1 MINIYDLTGSEQFK
15 TLPYE
20 RKQYVLN
27 RYFTDFVSSDKRFL
41 SLSDGGK
48 KKAYST
54 FMKTHLGEP
63 PMTPKEQAAYAQM
76 VEADTI
82 TPEKAE
88 QYNKQIELG
97 RQSSDVIDIA
107 PKLSLPKD
115 YTPADTSKM
124 DKESKKQYYRAAES
138 LQIAKQ
144 LGNKESAE
152 HWEGMLRHYKN
163 KDEYDRTGVIISTAG
178 QEAVR
183 KQNLEFMASATRSD
197 FPLEPTY
204 PQQQLTKIK
213 EKEAVEER
221 KEQFYEKREQEDR
234 EQAIS
239 YQDNNRRLMRL
250 ALIKSSWTPEQN
262 AEYGKLLK
270 EQGEIEE
277 YFKSGGLTPRQ
288 RDAIMMGSKA
298 AKERNL
304 ASSMADAFLSGTL
317 QFVTSPY
324 TVFIP
329 SSGISDYMYYYD
341 MGYGLEVGAIES
353 LFRGTVS
360 SLPMNLMMMVN
371 PAVGVALTMS
381 SITSGGIK
389 EDYEAG
395 MLDAQTIM
403 TNILSGAVQT
413 AIEYM
418 SADAQKAIY
427 TKTFRTGG
435 MKALQDAVHEDVK
448 NVFFP
453 TFKSFASAFGASAV
467 EEGMEEIY
475 QNVADRII
483 RATVN
488 DEEMPDLKEWVPEL
502 AYEFAGGFLGAA
514 LTGTAFSAIQI
525 SQSKKMQQNITKYA
539 NQGYEYA
546 QLTQNAI
553 DAVNAGNYD
562 QAFNL
567 ISQAQ
572 DAAREIGNPNK
583 QVLQG
588 IGTVQS
594 AIMMYDKNKI
604 VVTEAIIDA
613 HEIRAKE
620 LRQELAELKKARY
633 VNEDAA
639 LSRDARV
646 LEIQEELVE
655 IRDNILARQQSLVA
669 NEHVAVMKKSM
680 DKMIERIEANPEL
693 AEKYALQAAQ
703 AQESALLSTRE
714 ISERDKAGLQAGIS
728 TEDDYRTAVDRHF
741 TEGLADEVIE
751 MEMKPGDFA
760 PSRIEPYVYTDI
772 NIDESVTPKKTKEKK
787 TDVKSE
793 AKEDKEMAKPEP
805 LAEDTLKTIK
815 AEADKAIASKDKANL
830 QKAKK
835 TLDEALK
842 ENKDQRLLDIR
853 RSLNSEIADIVE
865 QERAVKEKEKAKK
878 AKKAKEE
885 ADKQQ
890 REDMT
895 KRRKDELI
903 TKGIEAAAE
912 KYGINIKQYETR
924 SEIADAIIERQD
936 AVRKSLA
943 EHRRAMGTD
952 YEKIKEAARELEVP
966 IKGKK
971 EVLKQEVLKAREAQI
986 IKEISTKETLHH
998 ERGLLKEYNESMKPK
1013 VDETVQKIDG
1023 IVQEVKDTRIDLSRE
1038 TDEAKRS
1045 EYEAEISKNV
1055 KEIDSVIAELKSI
1068 QKEAGDNYIAVEKI
1082 QAEINKL
1089 EKVARPLSEADVTQ
1103 RTDVNLNKANEL
1115 IDTRSIEE
1123 TGVIPEA
1130 QIGDTATVS
1139 KENDNFEI
1147 TYILVP
1153 IDEVVT
1159 SHNIDTL
1166 NQNENYPAELQN
1178 RVRENHAEDVNKIA
1192 AKLNPRILM
1201 HNDIASD
1208 GRPIGFIGKDGKVYI
1223 IAGNG
1228 RTIALKMRADGQY
1241 GNLNQYEQVL
1251 KSNLK
1256 ELGFQD
1262 QDVAGKMLV
1271 GIYNGREDLVKLAIS
1286 LNRGETQALSETEA
1300 ARTDA
1305 RTLIKLDESGD
1316 GIIRM
1321 LSRKGD
1327 ILSESNNKFINAFID
1342 EVVPESERSKYRT
1355 KGTISVKVEERI
1367 KNALFMYVFDDSSK
1381 AASLLSS
1388 LKDVG
1393 DSNVKSMLHGIMEN
1407 VKEMALLKYLDA
1419 SYDFSSDLIDA
1430 VHETESLRAKGE
1442 NLDIAQNQMDMFAD
1456 NEVKSHLLT
1465 AVYRIKSP
1473 KEAAGFV
1480 KAYTE
1485 ISLEYADGGQDTMDF
1500 AKLTKEQI
1508 RAEFLKRWLFGEI
1521 KDMKSAKEAY
1531 IKARELTVHKPLA
1544 ELEFTLYEAMAEQLA
1559 PRMGLTVDEY
1569 FAKYFDVFTTEAQT
1583 ETETEASEQSIEYQL
1598 QAEGEVRYQKSK
1610 TAPKKVVQA
1619 YRMGILNE
1627 DGTLSPVMVD
1637 TKTTKPRYEIGQWY
1651 DAEVRK
1657 STMKVIPGF
1666 HFAETPSL
1674 SQLYKKDGTL
1684 AKGRVYY
1691 IAEYSADKS
1700 YQAEADAAGGN
1711 LENQIPT
1718 DGYYFR
1724 GKMGKGG
1731 WAISGKMRPVRILS
1745 MQEVDAINRKAGI
1758 ETINGMP
1765 IEKYNKMQA
1774 ETRHQTENK
1783 ELLTIHNLSEDKL
1796 REAIKQGGMP
1806 MPSLAIINTKQTQH
1820 DEFGEISLIA
1830 SPSILQTSRKSPVY
1844 SQDAWTQTYPTVY
1857 HRVEESSMDN
1867 AKKIAEKIN
1876 KRYKTKVDTYEIMND
1891 AQRQNYTGTIEEIIT
1906 RIVKKS
1912 MNGDTFDDDDALK
1925 YARYLLK
1932 SHPLE
1937 TREEIRG
1944 PNDKYGNARYRP
1956 NTAEEV
1962 MKMMRHDRNRAD
1974 KQIWEVRELIGKIA
1988 PKFSSMSDVN
1998 KNKWRLMSKEARNNA
2013 VDSTMEKIQEIVKQS
2028 KEKRHEYRSLFAT
2041 TDVAN
2046 DIYDI
2051 AQGKERQVRERYAPD
2066 TDFSQFHEIIREIKK
2081 IPTDIFEAKPDRVV
2095 NLNEFTAAI
2104 VPYGTDKKVINA
2116 LKKDGIQ
2123 ISFYEK
2129 GNEVDRHAKTVNE
2142 AEKRNILFQSQE
2154 SVQKLIKGYV
2164 ERMPNGKYRVG
2175 FMDADAT
2182 TGLHEQGHIGK
2193 DMLYEMA
2200 KIDPAWERYVKI
2212 AEEFCGVGEDGVWT
2226 TDAEEK
2232 FANGYVKYITEGKAP
2247 TPQLKTVFEKLKDL
2261 ISKAV
2266 SKIAEIMNIELT
2278 DDIREVYG
2286 ALLGAEI
2293 TTKEDTRKAKVDAF
2307 ITKVDAADFASK
2319 DVDVLTKRLDSEFGP
2334 QSRFMTDRKLSR
2346 GKVHMNIIDIDMG
2359 NTIVNIAQVDD
2370 GYIVNGEHA
2379 YNNGE
2384 AMDIVNKLIDDYA
2397 PGDIDMGEKD
2407 STRFQMPSYARDTNL
2422 IRYQKSD
2429 AYEKKQKFI
2438 QEQNE
2443 TNAKIIR
2450 EELDT
2455 APSAEKAKEAVVNA
2469 IKRALMINYEG
2480 AEAMDVIKR
2489 REIARAIKEQQKL
2502 GNTEAVEKLK
2512 AALELMRKRDQ
2523 RFRDILRE
2531 ETGFR
2536 NINNI
2541 TLEQAL
2547 KMLDRVDP
2555 VLYDRF
2561 VNESTRKVLV
2571 NSINLLESMG
2581 KKGFVYDKNTLDL
2594 FFDYFTSEHVDT
2606 VKRSSLS
2613 TLFLMPQRYLVE
2625 TFGKAGQKLVELAYL
2640 GTAKRS
2646 DYEHQYHP
2654 SLQRIYDLQMTN
2666 KNGRGRA
2673 YRGEEIDAIGRT
2685 ILEVDGNSRI
2695 AQEDKLNTIQSVL
2708 EQWAEDN
2715 GTVINKG
2722 DIEDMYNAKQDII
2735 AIFEGIIVEFNNSPI
2750 AKLHGIEIGLLEEY
2764 GNPRTYEQASS
2775 TEPGKDKILHV
2786 PANVKERIATDYNA
2800 EAKHNTNL
2808 YEVYLSYAASMAKY
2822 MAFYE
2827 LAAYMEGNEELI
2839 PGSGE
2844 SEGTVIVPAQF
2855 FRDISSI
2862 QRVAAKGALRE
2873 NGYVH
2878 KYIKNVIGY
2887 GEEPT
2892 SATRMFGALKTIT
2905 FASTLVPSIPMTIL
2919 NFHQRTLI
2927 DTQVGAEIAWQVR
2940 KDIKFFSGRG
2950 RFDSEAF
2957 PTLSRIMDMYR
2968 GADTSLIAET
2978 ASAAQK
2984 SATEGGRSWFAKMY
2998 YKGAEF
3004 SAKMLEASPFSK
3016 AELGNRAYAHLAGI
3030 YQIVTQTAEYK
3041 QARKE
3046 GMKFRQAVEHVL
3058 TNHDNIRQDA
3068 IHNGGVVN
3076 AEINADVN
3084 PAFAPQIFWKDT
3096 SVHKYLMFVR
3106 YGITLAQLEM
3116 RKFAAPFLSM
3126 KSRQSQQIYDMLRSG
3141 NIQAA
3146 DHAQYIQAAQIMLKM
3161 TDERARS
3168 KMLAEGKIDSK
3179 KMSDKRL
3186 SIQEVESFHN
3196 MLQQILDES
3205 IDVAK
3210 EKHSDVI
3217 KGTKTETLEAAQ
3229 MMNFTIRELMLRTI
3243 LVFVISMLPTWRK
3256 DKKEIDIIAM
3266 LSELNT
3272 YIGLFQTPQMIT
3284 DFRLGGAMVPRLE
3297 YYYKDKQIIKGLT
3310 DWALRSL
3317 PGIGILN
3324 NFVKGIT
3331 GKAISDDIVDA
3342 AYPSKQQKGKRN
3354 K

>member
-15 TLPYE
+15 TLSYE
-20 RKQYVLN
+20 RKQYALN

-41 SLSDGGK
+41 SLSDGEQ

-54 FMKTHLGEP
+54 FMKAHLGEP

-82 TPEKAE
+82 TPEQAE
-88 QYNKQIELG
+88 QYNKQMELD
-97 RQSSDVIDIA
+97 RQSYDVIDIA

-115 YTPADTSKM
+115 YTFADTSKM
-124 DKESKKQYYRAAES
+124 DKKTKKQYYRAVES

-163 KDEYDRTGVIISTAG
+163 KDEYDRTGVIISAAG

-288 RDAIMMGSKA
+288 RDAIMLGSKA

-341 MGYGLEVGAIES
+341 MGYGSEVGAIES

-371 PAVGVALTMS
+371 PTVGVALTLS

-435 MKALQDAVHEDVK
+435 MKAVQDAVHEDVK

-502 AYEFAGGFLGAA
+502 AYEFAGGFLGAK

-680 DKMIERIEANPEL
+680 DKMIEHIEANPEL

-1023 IVQEVKDTRIDLSRE
+1023 IAQEVKDTRIDLSRE

-1286 LNRGETQALSETEA
+1286 LNRGEAQALSETEA

-1456 NEVKSHLLT
+1456 DEVKSHLLT

-1544 ELEFTLYEAMAEQLA
+1544 EIEFTLYEAMAEQLA

-1569 FAKYFDVFTTEAQT
+1569 FAKYFDVFTTEAPT

-1598 QAEGEVRYQKSK
+1598 QA
-1610 TAPKKVVQA
+1610 
-1619 YRMGILNE
+1619 
-1627 DGTLSPVMVD
+1627 
-1637 TKTTKPRYEIGQWY
+1637 
-1651 DAEVRK
+1651 
-1657 STMKVIPGF
+1657 
-1666 HFAETPSL
+1666 
-1674 SQLYKKDGTL
+1674 
-1684 AKGRVYY
+1684 
-1691 IAEYSADKS
+1691 
-1700 YQAEADAAGGN
+1700 
-1711 LENQIPT
+1711 
-1718 DGYYFR
+1718 
-1724 GKMGKGG
+1724 
-1731 WAISGKMRPVRILS
+1731 
-1745 MQEVDAINRKAGI
+1745 
-1758 ETINGMP
+1758 
-1765 IEKYNKMQA
+1765 
-1774 ETRHQTENK
+1774 ENK

-1844 SQDAWTQTYPTVY
+1844 SQDAWTPTYPTVY

-1944 PNDKYGNARYRP
+1944 PSDKDGNARYRP

-2028 KEKRHEYRSLFAT
+2028 KEKRHENRSLFAT

-2081 IPTDIFEAKPDRVV
+2081 IPTDMFEAKPDRVV

-2232 FANGYVKYITEGKAP
+2232 FSNGYVKYITEGKAP
-2247 TPQLKTVFEKLKDL
+2247 TPQLKTVFEKIKDL

-2606 VKRSSLS
+2606 VKRSDLS

-2808 YEVYLSYAASMAKY
+2808 YEVYLSYATSMAKY

-2887 GEEPT
+2887 GEAPT

-2984 SATEGGRSWFAKMY
+2984 LATEGGRSWFAKMY

-3243 LVFVISMLPTWRK
+3243 LAFVISMLPTWRK

-3297 YYYKDKQIIKGLT
+3297 YYHKDKQIIKGLT

>member
-20 RKQYVLN
+20 RKQYALN

-41 SLSDGGK
+41 SLSDGEQ

-88 QYNKQIELG
+88 QYNKQIELD

-221 KEQFYEKREQEDR
+221 KEQFYEKREQEAR

-304 ASSMADAFLSGTL
+304 ASSMADAFFSGTL

-341 MGYGLEVGAIES
+341 MGYGSEVGAIES

-620 LRQELAELKKARY
+620 LRQELTELKKARY

-680 DKMIERIEANPEL
+680 DKMIEHIEANPEL

-842 ENKDQRLLDIR
+842 ENKDQRLVDIR

-912 KYGINIKQYETR
+912 KYGINIKQYKTR

-1316 GIIRM
+1316 GIIRL

-1342 EVVPESERSKYRT
+1342 EVVPESERSKYRA
-1355 KGTISVKVEERI
+1355 KGKILVKVEERI

-1388 LKDVG
+1388 LEDVG

-1442 NLDIAQNQMDMFAD
+1442 NLDIAQNQMDVFAD
-1456 NEVKSHLLT
+1456 DEVKSHLLT

-1485 ISLEYADGGQDTMDF
+1485 ISLKYADGGQDTMDF

-1569 FAKYFDVFTTEAQT
+1569 FAKYFDVFTTEAPT

-1598 QAEGEVRYQKSK
+1598 QAEG
-1610 TAPKKVVQA
+1610 
-1619 YRMGILNE
+1619 
-1627 DGTLSPVMVD
+1627 
-1637 TKTTKPRYEIGQWY
+1637 
-1651 DAEVRK
+1651 
-1657 STMKVIPGF
+1657 
-1666 HFAETPSL
+1666 
-1674 SQLYKKDGTL
+1674 
-1684 AKGRVYY
+1684 
-1691 IAEYSADKS
+1691 
-1700 YQAEADAAGGN
+1700 
-1711 LENQIPT
+1711 
-1718 DGYYFR
+1718 
-1724 GKMGKGG
+1724 
-1731 WAISGKMRPVRILS
+1731 
-1745 MQEVDAINRKAGI
+1745 
-1758 ETINGMP
+1758 
-1765 IEKYNKMQA
+1765 
-1774 ETRHQTENK
+1774 
-1783 ELLTIHNLSEDKL
+1783 
-1796 REAIKQGGMP
+1796 
-1806 MPSLAIINTKQTQH
+1806 
-1820 DEFGEISLIA
+1820 
-1830 SPSILQTSRKSPVY
+1830 
-1844 SQDAWTQTYPTVY
+1844 
-1857 HRVEESSMDN
+1857 
-1867 AKKIAEKIN
+1867 
-1876 KRYKTKVDTYEIMND
+1876 
-1891 AQRQNYTGTIEEIIT
+1891 
-1906 RIVKKS
+1906 
-1912 MNGDTFDDDDALK
+1912 
-1925 YARYLLK
+1925 
-1932 SHPLE
+1932 
-1937 TREEIRG
+1937 
-1944 PNDKYGNARYRP
+1944 
-1956 NTAEEV
+1956 
-1962 MKMMRHDRNRAD
+1962 
-1974 KQIWEVRELIGKIA
+1974 
-1988 PKFSSMSDVN
+1988 
-1998 KNKWRLMSKEARNNA
+1998 
-2013 VDSTMEKIQEIVKQS
+2013 
-2028 KEKRHEYRSLFAT
+2028 
-2041 TDVAN
+2041 
-2046 DIYDI
+2046 
-2051 AQGKERQVRERYAPD
+2051 
-2066 TDFSQFHEIIREIKK
+2066 
-2081 IPTDIFEAKPDRVV
+2081 
-2095 NLNEFTAAI
+2095 
-2104 VPYGTDKKVINA
+2104 
-2116 LKKDGIQ
+2116 
-2123 ISFYEK
+2123 YEK

-2175 FMDADAT
+2175 FMDADVT

-2307 ITKVDAADFASK
+2307 ITKVDAAGKILVEIEERIRKAKQVDAFIKVDAADFASK

-2346 GKVHMNIIDIDMG
+2346 GKVHMNIIDMG

-2640 GTAKRS
+2640 GTVKRS

-2786 PANVKERIATDYNA
+2786 PANVKERTATDYNA

-2808 YEVYLSYAASMAKY
+2808 YEVYLSYATSMAKY

-2887 GEEPT
+2887 GEAPT

-2978 ASAAQK
+2978 VSAAQK

-3243 LVFVISMLPTWRK
+3243 LAFVISMLPTWRK

-3324 NFVKGIT
+3324 NFIKGIT

>member
-41 SLSDGGK
+41 SLSDGEQ

-221 KEQFYEKREQEDR
+221 KEQFYEKREQEYR
-234 EQAIS
+234 EKAIS

-304 ASSMADAFLSGTL
+304 ASSMADAFFSGTL

-341 MGYGLEVGAIES
+341 MGYGSEVGAIES

-418 SADAQKAIY
+418 SAEAQKAIY

-588 IGTVQS
+588 IGAVQS

-680 DKMIERIEANPEL
+680 DKMIEHIEANPEL

-842 ENKDQRLLDIR
+842 KHKDQRLVDIR

-943 EHRRAMGTD
+943 EHSRAMGTD
-952 YEKIKEAARELEVP
+952 YEKIKEAARELGVP

-1038 TDEAKRS
+1038 TDEAKRG
-1045 EYEAEISKNV
+1045 EHEAEINKNV
-1055 KEIDSVIAELKSI
+1055 KEIDSAIAELQSI
-1068 QKEAGDNYIAVEKI
+1068 QKEAGDNHIAVEKI

-1178 RVRENHAEDVNKIA
+1178 RVRENHAEDVHKIA

-1316 GIIRM
+1316 GIIRL
-1321 LSRKGD
+1321 LSEKGD
-1327 ILSESNNKFINAFID
+1327 ILSESNNKFVNAFID

-1442 NLDIAQNQMDMFAD
+1442 NLDIAQNQMDVFAND
-1456 NEVKSHLLT
+1456 EVKSHLLT

-1485 ISLEYADGGQDTMDF
+1485 ISLNYADGGQDTLDF

-1544 ELEFTLYEAMAEQLA
+1544 ELEFKLYEAMAEQLA
-1559 PRMGLTVDEY
+1559 PRMGLTVDQF
-1569 FAKYFDVFTTEAQT
+1569 FAEYFDVFTTEAPI
-1583 ETETEASEQSIEYQL
+1583 ETNV
-1598 QAEGEVRYQKSK
+1598 EGEDKSIRRL
-1610 TAPKKVVQA
+1610 Q
-1619 YRMGILNE
+1619 
-1627 DGTLSPVMVD
+1627 
-1637 TKTTKPRYEIGQWY
+1637 KTTQ
-1651 DAEVRK
+1651 
-1657 STMKVIPGF
+1657 
-1666 HFAETPSL
+1666 ET
-1674 SQLYKKDGTL
+1674 
-1684 AKGRVYY
+1684 
-1691 IAEYSADKS
+1691 
-1700 YQAEADAAGGN
+1700 
-1711 LENQIPT
+1711 
-1718 DGYYFR
+1718 
-1724 GKMGKGG
+1724 
-1731 WAISGKMRPVRILS
+1731 
-1745 MQEVDAINRKAGI
+1745 
-1758 ETINGMP
+1758 
-1765 IEKYNKMQA
+1765 
-1774 ETRHQTENK
+1774 
-1783 ELLTIHNLSEDKL
+1783 
-1796 REAIKQGGMP
+1796 
-1806 MPSLAIINTKQTQH
+1806 
-1820 DEFGEISLIA
+1820 
-1830 SPSILQTSRKSPVY
+1830 
-1844 SQDAWTQTYPTVY
+1844 
-1857 HRVEESSMDN
+1857 
-1867 AKKIAEKIN
+1867 
-1876 KRYKTKVDTYEIMND
+1876 
-1891 AQRQNYTGTIEEIIT
+1891 
-1906 RIVKKS
+1906 
-1912 MNGDTFDDDDALK
+1912 
-1925 YARYLLK
+1925 
-1932 SHPLE
+1932 
-1937 TREEIRG
+1937 
-1944 PNDKYGNARYRP
+1944 
-1956 NTAEEV
+1956 
-1962 MKMMRHDRNRAD
+1962 
-1974 KQIWEVRELIGKIA
+1974 
-1988 PKFSSMSDVN
+1988 
-1998 KNKWRLMSKEARNNA
+1998 
-2013 VDSTMEKIQEIVKQS
+2013 
-2028 KEKRHEYRSLFAT
+2028 
-2041 TDVAN
+2041 
-2046 DIYDI
+2046 
-2051 AQGKERQVRERYAPD
+2051 
-2066 TDFSQFHEIIREIKK
+2066 
-2081 IPTDIFEAKPDRVV
+2081 
-2095 NLNEFTAAI
+2095 
-2104 VPYGTDKKVINA
+2104 
-2116 LKKDGIQ
+2116 
-2123 ISFYEK
+2123 
-2129 GNEVDRHAKTVNE
+2129 
-2142 AEKRNILFQSQE
+2142 
-2154 SVQKLIKGYV
+2154 IKGYIQKLS
-2164 ERMPNGKYRVG
+2164 NGKYRVG
-2175 FMDADAT
+2175 FMDANAT
-2182 TGLHEQGHIGK
+2182 TGLHEQGHFGK
-2193 DMLYEMA
+2193 DMLYVMA
-2200 KIDPAWERYVKI
+2200 EIDQSWARYVEI
-2212 AEEFCGVGEDGVWT
+2212 AEEFSGVGEDGVWT
-2226 TDAEEK
+2226 AEAEEK
-2232 FANGYVKYITEGKAP
+2232 FADGYLKYVTEGEAP
-2247 TPQLKTVFEKLKDL
+2247 TSKLKAVFEKIKDL
-2261 ISKAV
+2261 ISKVV
-2266 SKIAEIMNIELT
+2266 SKLADIMDIELT
-2278 DDIREVYG
+2278 NDIREVYG

-2293 TTKEDTRKAKVDAF
+2293 TTKEDARKAKVDAF

-2319 DVDVLTKRLDSEFGP
+2319 DVDVLTKRLGSEFGSR
-2334 QSRFMTDRKLSR
+2334 SRFIIDRKLSR
-2346 GKVHMNIIDIDMG
+2346 GKTLMNINDIDT
-2359 NTIVNIAQVDD
+2359 NSTVVNITQVED

-2397 PGDIDMGEKD
+2397 PGDIDMGKKD
-2407 STRFQMPSYARDTNL
+2407 STRFQMPSYAREIMEVRKKYEGTDQWMKAPNGKPTNLTERQWLHTQTESFKEWFGNSKIVDENGDPRVVYHGVSQEGRIDFFDRAKLGEHTRARSAEKGFFFAKDIDTSSIYGVNIAEEAVSLVSSVGQGIRSLIDIAAEMNVSDGEFYKDIIDNHGLIIEEQNALMDTYLVDTLYDFVSEMLENVREEAAYIEESEGRTIDISEAEIDAERVMKYIESVKNSDIKNIERLFLSIENPAIHDYKGEKYRDKSYDKVLSDALKAGKDGAILRNTYDGAGMTDIYVAFTDTQMKSATENIGAYGRDTNL

-2429 AYEKKQKFI
+2429 AYEKKQKSI

-2489 REIARAIKEQQKL
+2489 RQIENAIKEQQKL
-2502 GNTEAVEKLK
+2502 GNTETVKQLEAEVEMMK
-2512 AALELMRKRDQ
+2512 KRDQ

-2536 NINNI
+2536 SVNNI

-2606 VKRSSLS
+2606 VKRSGLS

-2625 TFGKAGQKLVELAYL
+2625 TFGKAGQKLVELAYI
-2640 GTAKRS
+2640 GTLKRS

-2685 ILEVDGNSRI
+2685 ILEVDGNSKI
-2695 AQEDKLNTIQSVL
+2695 EPKNKLNAIQNIL
-2708 EQWAEDN
+2708 GEWAEKND
-2715 GTVINKG
+2715 TIINMN
-2722 DIEDMYNAKQDII
+2722 DIEEMYRAKQEII
-2735 AIFEGIIVEFNNSPI
+2735 AMFKGFIVEFNNSEI
-2750 AKLHGIEIGLLEEY
+2750 AKLHGIQIGLIEEY
-2764 GNPRTYEQASS
+2764 GNPRIYEQEGSAK
-2775 TEPGKDKILHV
+2775 PAKDKILHV
-2786 PANVKERIATDYNA
+2786 PANVKERTEVDYNA

-2808 YEVYLSYAASMAKY
+2808 YEVYLSYATSMAKY

-2844 SEGTVIVPAQF
+2844 GENVTIVPAQF
-2855 FRDISSI
+2855 YRDISSI
-2862 QRVAAKGALRE
+2862 QRVAAKGALKE
-2873 NGYVH
+2873 NGYVD
-2878 KYIKNVIGY
+2878 KYIKNVIGTN
-2887 GEEPT
+2887 ETPT

-3041 QARKE
+3041 QARKD
-3046 GMKFRQAVEHVL
+3046 GMNFRQAVEHVL

-3084 PAFAPQIFWKDT
+3084 PAFAPRIFWKDT
-3096 SVHKYLMFVR
+3096 GLHKYLMFVR

-3243 LVFVISMLPTWRK
+3243 LAFVISMLPTWRK

-3284 DFRLGGAMVPRLE
+3284 DFRLGGAMVPRME

-3310 DWALRSL
+3310 DWALRVT
-3317 PGIGILN
+3317 PGLGILN
-3324 NFVKGIT
+3324 NFIKGIT
-3331 GKAISDDIVDA
+3331 GRSIAEDTIDTIA
-3342 AYPSKQQKGKRN
+3342 PSKAEKQRQKKKRR